1 MSVELNLAEIADGCV
16 WLANRGVEV
25 EAKCGAQFY
34 FSC

>member
-1 MSVELNLAEIADGCV
+1 MSVKLNLAEIVDGCV
-16 WLANRGVEV
+16 SVANRGVEV